1 MTIHAHEEYNV
12 TSAETVVIASL
23 EINNVDLLNDGHYE
37 LFATNGVSE
46 ESIVFQ
52 LNVMPYA
59 LTTTPADTSSAHQEQ
74 PTDAALALLAALVV
88 CIHF

>member
-1 MTIHAHEEYNV
+1 MTIQAHEEYNV
-12 TSAETVVIASL
+12 TSAESVVIASL

-59 LTTTPADTSSAHQEQ
+59 LTTPADTSSAHQEQ